1 MRELGLVL
9 AFWAALAACIAPTP
23 PEPPRQSP
31 ADEPLSRSGDGRV
44 ESTRATSPPAM
55 AADQILVKFRDGTDA
70 AAIERIARESGLRLL
85 KVVSA
90 PNLVLMV
97 IVDGSSVDDAR
108 ARLKAYPEVL
118 YSEPNPTRSL
128 KGD

>member
-1 MRELGLVL
+1 MRELGLVM
-9 AFWAALAACIAPTP
+9 AFCAALVACVAQTP
-23 PEPPRQSP
+23 PESPRLPSAQEQS
-31 ADEPLSRSGDGRV
+31 SQTGDMRI
-44 ESTRATSPPAM
+44 ESTRATSSSAM
-55 AADQILVKFRDGTDA
+55 AADQILVKFREGTDA
-70 AAIERIARESGLRLL
+70 ATIERIGRETGLRLL

-90 PNLVLMV
+90 PNLVLMS

-118 YSEPNPTRSL
+118 YSEPNTTRSL